1 MKAKLIFLNLLAVL
15 LVAVSCDSNDD
26 PADTLA
32 DVNPAELRSA
42 AQNGQWRITY
52 YFDSDKEETSD
63 YAGYVFTFGADGTV
77 TATNGTTEVTGTWS
91 VTDSS
96 SSDDDSF
103 DDSSD
108 VDFNLFFASPPNFEE
123 LTDDWDILE
132 YSASRIRLIDVS
144 GGDGSTDYLT
154 FDKI

>member
-1 MKAKLIFLNLLAVL
+1 MKTKAIFLNLFAL
-15 LVAVSCDSNDD
+15 LLLAVSCDSNDD
-26 PADTLA
+26 PAITAA
-32 DVNPAELRSA
+32 DVNAAELQST
-42 AQNGQWRITY
+42 AQDGQWRITY

-77 TATNGTTEVTGTWS
+77 TATNGTTEVAGTWS

-103 DDSSD
+103 EDSSD
-108 VDFNLFFASPPNFEE
+108 VDFNLFFATPATFEE

-132 YSASRIRLIDVS
+132 YTSNRIRLIDVS

-154 FDKI
+154 FEKI